1 MDQLPSMHGKT
12 VVITGANSGI
22 GKATAIQLAKAGATV
37 VMACR
42 DKERGEAARTEI
54 LGLTKNPAVH
64 LLIVDLASQDSVRHF
79 AREFESRYR
88 RLDVLI
94 NNAGAVINKREMTRD
109 KIVAAFAVNYLSP
122 FLLTNLLLPRLV
134 ASAPSRIV
142 NLTSA
147 LHFRAQLDFKDIQ
160 AKKHY
165 KASNSY
171 SQAKLAMVLFTY
183 ELARRLKVTGVTVNC
198 VNPGPVGTNLA
209 RKDAG
214 LFGAVMLATTRFMPS
229 PEEGAAGPVYLATAP
244 ELAQVTGKYFVGKK
258 QQVSSHESYDE
269 LEARKLW
276 EVSAQLASSAAKR

>member
-1 MDQLPSMHGKT
+1 MDQLPSMHDKT

-22 GKATAIQLAKAGATV
+22 GKATATQLARAGATV

-42 DKERGEAARTEI
+42 DRGRGEAARTEI
-54 LGLTKNPAVH
+54 QTLTKSPSVH
-64 LLIVDLASQDSVRHF
+64 LLIVDLASQASVRQF

-94 NNAGAVINKREMTRD
+94 NNAGAVIDKREMTPD
-109 KIVAAFAVNYLSP
+109 KIVAMFAVNYLSP

-134 ASAPSRIV
+134 ASAPSRVV
-142 NLTSA
+142 NLTSG
-147 LHFRAQLDFKDIQ
+147 LHFRAHLDFKDIQ
-160 AKKHY
+160 GKKHY

-171 SQAKLAMVLFTY
+171 AQAKLAMVLFTY
-183 ELARRLKVTGVTVNC
+183 ELARRLKVASVTVNC
-198 VNPGPVGTNLA
+198 VNPGPVATNLA
-209 RKDAG
+209 RQDAG
-214 LFGAVMLATTRFMPS
+214 LFGAVMVATTRFLPQ

-269 LEARKLW
+269 LEAKKLW
-276 EVSAQLASSAAKR
+276 EVSAKLTAISTKR